1 MNKIF
6 KKVWN
11 RRRGCFVAVSEA
23 MTAASQNAGKATVIT
38 AGLLLGF
45 VSTPSYAIYK
55 HIYAGES
62 SAGQNLDYAEQ
73 GERT

>member
-11 RRRGCFVAVSEA
+11 KRRGCFVAVSEA
-23 MTAASQNAGKATVIT
+23 MTAASQNTGKAAVIT
-38 AGLLLGF
+38 AGLALALA
-45 VSTPSYAIYK
+45 STPSYAIYK

-62 SAGQNLDYAEQ
+62 TAGQNLVPCNNNIFA
-73 GERT
+73 

>member
-23 MTAASQNAGKATVIT
+23 MTAASQSSKTSVIIGS
-38 AGLLLGF
+38 ALLLSGMMAANAA
-45 VSTPSYAIYK
+45 VTVNGNTSWNDI
-55 HIYAGES
+55 
-62 SAGQNLDYAEQ
+62 DYLFH
-73 GERT
+73 GVLIS